1 MEGGRTVNNEPDG
14 FLGAVLATQSVT
26 GLKALINGPGGC
38 RSRAL
43 NMVRELSL
51 SYGGEDQC
59 CCQSQFMS
67 RISLMPCMYLNEEDI
82 ILGSGPKITEGLA
95 DIISKTGSDVVLI
108 DTLGATVQV
117 VDREEAVAKSGFA
130 DKVILTDEDLSDLS
144 FSEGFD
150 DTLLRILQHYIG
162 GPAPVKKTSVNILGY
177 SMADRSWDF
186 GKREI
191 IRMLA
196 LLGVEVVAFV
206 GCDTSVTDLR
216 NSAGAEM
223 NILIHPEFSIRT
235 ACWYKERFGIDYLIP
250 SEGTPVG
257 YDSIRSFVKE
267 VAFRLHVNA
276 ADALEYIDREEN
288 SVCAV
293 IRNYDRFANSLRS
306 SSMALEGVP
315 SDVLPIAKLLYGY
328 FNLFPCSVR
337 LRHMNGNLVDNRV
350 LGFLK
355 YLGREDALGGPR
367 DFASLRVLMSDGLTC
382 DAYAIE
388 HPETN
393 CIGICLPFRDTVPL
407 TDRCLV
413 GFSGTRNILDA
424 VMNGIGR
431 FICGQPIPADFR

>member
-1 MEGGRTVNNEPDG
+1 MEGGGTVNTEPDG
-14 FLGAVLATQSVT
+14 FLGAVLATQSVE

-51 SYGGEDQC
+51 SYAGEDAC

-67 RISLMPCMYLNEEDI
+67 RISLMPCTYLNEEDI
-82 ILGSGPKITEGLA
+82 ILGSGPKITEGLS

-130 DKVILTDEDLSDLS
+130 DKVILAEEDLSDMT
-144 FSEGFD
+144 FPEGFD
-150 DTLLRILQHYIG
+150 DTMVRILQHYVKEPVNG
-162 GPAPVKKTSVNILGY
+162 GKRTVNILGY
-177 SMADRSWDF
+177 TMADRSWDY
-186 GKREI
+186 GKKEI

-196 LLGVEVVAFV
+196 LLHVDVVSFI
-206 GCDTSVTDLR
+206 GCDTNVTDLR
-216 NSAGAEM
+216 KSTGAGL

-235 ACWYKERFGIDYLIP
+235 AEWYRERFGIDYLIP
-250 SEGTPVG
+250 SEGAPVG

-267 VAFRLHVNA
+267 VSLALHANA
-276 ADALEYIDREEN
+276 ADALEYIDREER
-288 SVCAV
+288 SVCSV

-337 LRHMNGNLVDNRV
+337 LRHVNRNVLDNRM
-350 LGFLK
+350 LGFLRS
-355 YLGREDALGGPR
+355 LGREEALDGPR
-367 DFASLRVLMSDGLTC
+367 DFASLRVLLSDGLTC
-382 DAYAIE
+382 DAYGME
-388 HPETN
+388 HPGTN

-407 TDRCLV
+407 TDRCLI
-413 GFSGTRNILDA
+413 GFSGTRNLLDA